1 MADPIE
7 TGADPLLHPLSGPQ
21 QQLLAVTG
29 GALSETGAWP
39 VYQYVQ
45 AKLDDLGLD
54 IDAVF
59 AGLPR
64 FSHNSLIYSL
74 ARRDQGGRE
83 EEPVKLTIAGMT
95 HLPQFASTVEMFLR
109 VVNAVADRRASA
121 PFKPGSVITVEVP
134 GAQLVDDLGLESEP
148 LVELLPE
155 LLRGE
160 PATWHGAQS
169 SGDAGWV
176 YQPSSFIRR
185 FRAVRDINDYITRM
199 RAWIMPPTPAPA
211 PEPVSPLGL
220 VAEFDYLDVV
230 WQLKFGHKLVYVPG
244 AERAARL
251 ALPVYTPEEFDNR
264 LSALGEM
271 FKGLDVRSGNG
282 RGSFDKMRQFLRDQL
297 PSESHPAVQAAID
310 TLLQVTHIRNGGQ
323 HVGATAHAAAALPA
337 LGLTFPIS
345 DHAAAWRMV
354 QTHVINALDTIRAE
368 VNALDTTRPGAR

>member
-1 MADPIE
+1 MTDHIATD
-7 TGADPLLHPLSGPQ
+7 TDPLLHPLGAPQ

-29 GALSETGAWP
+29 QALSATGGWP

-64 FSHNSLIYSL
+64 FSQNSLTYSL

-83 EEPVKLTIAGMT
+83 EEPVKLTIAGMA

-109 VVNAVADRRASA
+109 VVNTLADRRASA
-121 PFKPGSVITVEVP
+121 PFEPGSVITVEIP
-134 GAQLVDDLGLESEP
+134 GAELVADLGLNGEP
-148 LVELLPE
+148 LVALLPE

-160 PATWHGAQS
+160 PATWHGTQS
-169 SGDAGWV
+169 GGAGWN

-220 VAEFDYLDVV
+220 VAAFDYLDVV
-230 WQLKFGHKLVYVPG
+230 WQLKFGHKLVCVPS

-251 ALPVYTPEEFDNR
+251 TLPVYTAEEFDNR

-271 FKGLDVRSGNG
+271 FKGLDVGSDQG
-282 RGSFDKMRQFLRDQL
+282 RGSFDRMRRFLRQRL
-297 PSESHPAVQAAID
+297 PSESHPAVQTAID

-323 HVGATAHAAAALPA
+323 HVGATAQAAAALPV
-337 LGLTFPIS
+337 LGLTFPIT
-345 DHAAAWRMV
+345 DHAAAWRIV
-354 QTHVINALDTIRAE
+354 QAHVINALDTIRAE
-368 VNALDTTRPGAR
+368 VNALDSTRPGAR